1 MVYVGVH
8 MFMCLKEELA
18 WATGK
23 QHWVISI
30 INNISNI
37 YATKELKNKVVLAKT
52 ILYVLLCMW
61 SLVT

>member
-23 QHWVISI
+23 QHWVIGI
-30 INNISNI
+30 VIN
-37 YATKELKNKVVLAKT
+37 
-52 ILYVLLCMW
+52 MW
-61 SLVT
+61 PACENLPSEHKDGRFC